1 LSKSDPELNL
11 FRTSEDRSILPKS
24 RLIVMMLAS
33 FVGMVAIGWAAANP
47 DLSKIMLSIAI
58 AGILLT
64 VVNGLLWARESNQH
78 FVSLLKQLN
87 LSEISLTKLA
97 PTDPQT
103 GLMSMHWF
111 ELAVQREV
119 SRSERYSQPCT
130 IVFSTLN
137 TAAMEKIS
145 IHARNSDPGY
155 LLRFMADIAQA
166 TVRDSDIVARIPSV
180 YGFAVLMPQTT
191 KTGALVAVERLRE
204 RLSTNQIELVDGIS
218 ISVEFRSTVL
228 EYPEDAADSNELL
241 APVLKAKIS

>member
-1 LSKSDPELNL
+1 M
-11 FRTSEDRSILPKS
+11 PKS
-24 RLIVMMLAS
+24 RLIVTILGS
-33 FVGMVAIGWAAANP
+33 IVGLVAIGWAAVNS
-47 DLSKIMLSIAI
+47 DLSKIMLPIAI
-58 AGILLT
+58 AGILVALL
-64 VVNGLLWARESNQH
+64 NGLLWSRESNQR
-78 FVSLLKQLN
+78 FVSLLKQLKH
-87 LSEISLTKLA
+87 SEISLAELA

-130 IVFSTLN
+130 IVFSTLD

-145 IHARNSDPGY
+145 IHAGSSDPNY
-155 LLRFMADIAQA
+155 LLRFVADIAQA

-191 KTGALVAVERLRE
+191 KTGALVAVARLRE
-204 RLSTNQIELVDGIS
+204 RLSSNQIELVGGNS
-218 ISVEFRSTVL
+218 ISVEFRSTIL

-241 APVLKAKIS
+241 APVLNSKIS